1 LTAKPQA
8 SAATG
13 GSPRRWEAAGLR
25 ALSLTA
31 KLKLLGK
38 QQQQEKKKTKPT
50 QASLVLVFESILNPE
65 LISSN
70 KLITQ
75 DTEI

>member
-38 QQQQEKKKTKPT
+38 QQQQEKKTKPT